1 MTIFTHILATQ
12 LGVQV
17 LGLHGSETALAY
29 TFGVGQDV
37 DHVIKAPFYLKA
49 VGLKNKKGYYWR
61 SSLQEP
67 VALLWIL
74 PLCLLLRTMVPA
86 LFFVVHLALD
96 YSVSYEKMPFYPYS
110 PYVARGWLLSVS
122 DKTKEWIVAS
132 ILVCLNLLVF
142 FVRQRTG

>member
-1 MTIFTHILATQ
+1 MTIFTHILATT
-12 LGVQV
+12 LGVQA
-17 LGLHGSETALAY
+17 LGLHGSDTALAY
-29 TFGVGQDV
+29 VFGVGQDV
-37 DHVIKAPFYLKA
+37 DHAIKAPFYLKA

-110 PYVARGWLLSVS
+110 PYVTRGWLLSVS
-122 DKTKEWIVAS
+122 DKTKEWILAS